1 MYLAPEATFLSAIL
15 VGIPL
20 AFNLHFDA
28 STVYQKVPLILDMQ

>member
-1 MYLAPEATFLSAIL
+1 MLAGIL
-15 VGIPL
+15 L